1 MATNLCVFNLQIEN
15 FFKDLLTIFP
25 ENNKLKISYEKFKLL
40 KSVNVKKTYS
50 LFTRHIHPLKEQ
62 IQKCDDS
69 FFYDKLE
76 NIENTDKNISKSDL
90 KDLFDI
96 QDLWVNNMSDK
107 DKKIVWDYLN
117 VLIILS
123 ERI

>member
-1 MATNLCVFNLQIEN
+1 MATNLGVFNLQIEN

-50 LFTRHIHPLKEQ
+50 LFTKHISPLKEQ

-69 FFYDKLE
+69 FFYGKLE
-76 NIENTDKNISKSDL
+76 NIENNNNNVSKSDL

-96 QDLWVNNMSDK
+96 QDLWVNNMSSK